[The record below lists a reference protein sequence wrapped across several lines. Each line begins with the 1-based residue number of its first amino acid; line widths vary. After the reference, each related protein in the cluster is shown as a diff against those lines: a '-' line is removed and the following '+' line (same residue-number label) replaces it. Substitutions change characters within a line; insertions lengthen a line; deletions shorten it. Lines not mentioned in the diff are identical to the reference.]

1 LGSPYQY
8 PWVAF
13 RSVLRQS
20 IDSTEYLLY
29 KAPSVTI
36 FDSIIVTNLTEQ
48 DIFIDFRI
56 LGERIPPDLDDPE
69 VEKPWVAYKRLV
81 EKNQTIELLPTS
93 QSMIILEAGDFAYC
107 NSDYSRNL
115 FSCIVS
121 GRQLLETS
129 IED

>member
-1 LGSPYQY
+1 MASPYQY
-8 PWVAF
+8 PWVSF
-13 RSVLRQS
+13 RSFLRQT
-20 IDSTEYLLY
+20 IDSTEYLFY
-29 KAPSVTI
+29 TAPAVTI
-36 FDSIIVTNLTEQ
+36 FDSIIVTNTTNQ

-56 LGERIPPDLDDPE
+56 LGERTQPDADSPE

-81 EKNQTIELLPTS
+81 QKNQTIELLPTS

-107 NSDYSRNL
+107 NSDFSGNT
-115 FSCIVS
+115 FSCIVA